1 MSFCGTF
8 LNSRVPLSR
17 TKETDS
23 REEASIEPMTFLDLE
38 NHGQRGLIQVV
49 GFSFAEGSWRKV
61 RFPGNANEIPLI
73 SMIYVSF
80 QFRTLVVKDSYSSPF
95 NLTCGYEIIQ

>member
-8 LNSRVPLSR
+8 LNSRVPLAR

-49 GFSFAEGSWRKV
+49 GFSFAKAVGEKSV
-61 RFPGNANEIPLI
+61 
-73 SMIYVSF
+73 
-80 QFRTLVVKDSYSSPF
+80 FRGMPMKFHS
-95 NLTCGYEIIQ
+95 